1 MKTKKIFL
9 SMVAAALLPTMEV
22 AAQNGKK
29 VVLDSLIITSG
40 PHTEY
45 VYDEDFLQVFY

>member
-9 SMVAAALLPTMEV
+9 SMVVAALLPTMEV

-29 VVLDSLIITSG
+29 G
-40 PHTEY
+40 RA
-45 VYDEDFLQVFY
+45 